1 MERQTTNGLRKIKVR
16 SIFPA
21 ERLGFNEWATYI
33 YTEIKTLHYGRTN
46 QNEQQTDQATA
57 HA

>member
-1 MERQTTNGLRKIKVR
+1 MERQATNDLRKIKVR

-46 QNEQQTDQATA
+46 QNEQQNHQATA

>member
-1 MERQTTNGLRKIKVR
+1 MERQATNRIRKIKVR

-46 QNEQQTDQATA
+46 QIEQQTQQAA
-57 HA
+57 ANA

>member
-1 MERQTTNGLRKIKVR
+1 MERQTTNGIRKIKVK

-46 QNEQQTDQATA
+46 QIERQNHQAA
-57 HA
+57 ANA